1 MEKNKYW
8 CENYALKAWMPDRR
22 SAQSFPIFDQLAC
35 IIHLTVEG
43 WPDMTPDQFNR
54 D

>member
-8 CENYALKAWMPDRR
+8 CENDALNAWVPDRK
-22 SAQSFPIFDQLAC
+22 STQSFPIFDQLAYL
-35 IIHLTVEG
+35 IHLTMEG
-43 WPDMTPDQFNR
+43 WPDMTSYQFNR